1 MPVDDSAA
9 PASRAGAPRAG
20 ASRALGPRVRSS
32 GGSASG
38 GSAVDG
44 GAATPTLR
52 TPRERARA
60 QTIAD
65 IVRLGREH
73 LAVHGAA
80 ALSLRAVARDLGVVS
95 SAVYRYVENR
105 DELLTLLLID
115 AYGELGDEV
124 DAAVGRLAE
133 GDFAGRF
140 LALGRAVRSWA
151 VREPARYALLFG
163 SPVPGY
169 KAPAERTTGPG
180 TRVIISLMAIF
191 DAAWRAGALHD
202 GPTFAAAVPVP
213 LAEDLKA
220 IRAEFG
226 LAVPDGLLARGALVW
241 TSIFGSVSFEV
252 FGQYGEGTFAARDE
266 LFEHHLQVLAGVAG
280 LE

>member
-1 MPVDDSAA
+1 MP
-9 PASRAGAPRAG
+9 
-20 ASRALGPRVRSS
+20 
-32 GGSASG
+32 
-38 GSAVDG
+38 
-44 GAATPTLR
+44 R

-60 QTIAD
+60 QTVAD

-95 SAVYRYVENR
+95 SAVYRYVQNR

-124 DAAVGRLAE
+124 DAAVGRVAE
-133 GDFAGRF
+133 ADFAGRF
-140 LALGRAVRSWA
+140 RALGRAVRSWA

-169 KAPAERTTGPG
+169 RAPAERTTGPG
-180 TRVIISLMAIF
+180 TRVIHALMAIF
-191 DAAWRAGALHD
+191 DDAWRAGALRAET
-202 GPTFAAAVPVP
+202 PSTAVSGP
-213 LAEDLKA
+213 LAHDLAA
-220 IRAEFG
+220 IREELG
-226 LAVPDGLLARGALVW
+226 LAAPGDVLARGALVW
-241 TSIFGSVSFEV
+241 TSLFGAVSFEV

-266 LFEHHLQVLAGVAG
+266 LFEHHLRVLAGVAG
-280 LE
+280 LD